1 VEGLTGVRV
10 HGVAAFATDVASV
23 VVVVVV
29 VAEGELFPRRRS
41 TVSASTS
48 AGIEAFVAA
57 RAAGRPG
64 RSSLKTLSG

>member
-1 VEGLTGVRV
+1 LSAKTV
-10 HGVAAFATDVASV
+10 VALHVASVV